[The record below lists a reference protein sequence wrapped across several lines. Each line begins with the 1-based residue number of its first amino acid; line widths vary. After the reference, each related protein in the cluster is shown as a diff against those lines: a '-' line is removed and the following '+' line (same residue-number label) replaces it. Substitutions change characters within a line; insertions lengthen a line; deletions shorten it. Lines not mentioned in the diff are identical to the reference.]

1 MELSCNKTVT
11 VRSFEQKQ
19 EQEWD
24 FAQNH
29 RAASHPD
36 DGDWGTASSLLMVRN
51 RGDSPTNGR
60 ELGHNCAI
68 QVETILIIEDDQ
80 RVQKALRRLFEP
92 EGFEVQE
99 RGDGRMGVN
108 AARELSPA
116 AVVLDL
122 RLPGMPGHDVC
133 REIKSSMP
141 DVPVIILSATT
152 DVVDKVSLLEL
163 GADDYVTKPFS
174 PRELLARVRRAI
186 RRRDAGRTARAA
198 GAGARDEY
206 RFADV
211 SIDFTRMQLF
221 RGGQPLA
228 ATAQEFKILK
238 FMVHNPERV
247 ISREELLNAVWG
259 YQHYPTTRTVDTHM
273 LKLRQKVER
282 DPANPSH
289 IVTVHGVGYKFVP

>member
-1 MELSCNKTVT
+1 MNLEGAPTGPFMLDAHHTVSGPERT
-11 VRSFEQKQ
+11 
-19 EQEWD
+19 
-24 FAQNH
+24 
-29 RAASHPD
+29 
-36 DGDWGTASSLLMVRN
+36 
-51 RGDSPTNGR
+51 
-60 ELGHNCAI
+60 ELGHNVPCRAPVAAD
-68 QVETILIIEDDQ
+68 QGPPVLTNDPVETILIIEDDQ

-92 EGFEVQE
+92 EGYAVEE
-99 RGDGRMGVN
+99 RGDGRMGVD
-108 AARELSPA
+108 AARELSPS

-133 REIKSSMP
+133 REIKSTMP

-186 RRRDAGRTARAA
+186 RRRTATPAA
-198 GAGARDEY
+198 TASSASEVY
-206 RFADV
+206 KFADV
-211 SIDFTRMQLF
+211 SIDFARMLVF
-221 RGGQPLA
+221 RSGQPLP

-238 FMVHNPERV
+238 FMVQNAERV
-247 ISREELLNAVWG
+247 ISREELLNVVWG

-273 LKLRQKVER
+273 LKLRQKLER

-289 IVTVHGVGYKFVP
+289 FVTVHGVGYKFVP